1 MAILDVIRDRRSVRR
16 FRDKKLSSET
26 IESLFEAASWAPSAG
41 NVQSCELIVVRDGET
56 RKKLAVAALDQGF
69 VSDAPIVF
77 VFCANQY
84 KIQRY
89 YGNRGVSL
97 YALQDAAASIE
108 NMLLA
113 AHELGLGACWVGE
126 FSEVEVKRILS
137 IPDGIRSVALVP
149 VGYPDEVPR
158 VPKRELIVHE
168 EKW

>member
-1 MAILDVIRDRRSVRR
+1 MSVLDVIRSRRSVRS
-16 FRDKKLSSET
+16 FKDKRVSSELL
-26 IESLFEAASWAPSAG
+26 ESLFEAASWAPSAG
-41 NVQSCELIVVRDGET
+41 NVQSCEIIVVRDEET
-56 RKKLAVAALDQGF
+56 KKRLAVAALDQGF
-69 VSDAPIVF
+69 VSEAPVVF
-77 VFCANQY
+77 VFCANLY

-97 YALQDAAASIE
+97 YAIQDAAASIE

-126 FSEVEVKRILS
+126 FSEAEVKRILS
-137 IPDGIRSVALVP
+137 IPDGVRPVALVP
-149 VGYPDEVPR
+149 VGYPDEKPR